1 MSCEANDAELAFR
14 ATAEAMLKTTKVAD
28 PAAEDEDPKTVEDA
42 KSTAWKL
49 ELQYNPRSN

>member
-1 MSCEANDAELAFR
+1 MPCEANDAELAFR
-14 ATAEAMLKTTKVAD
+14 ATAEAILKTTKVAD

-49 ELQYNPRSN
+49 ELQ